1 MSDLV
6 VFGIP
11 GAAIIVALIELAKRY
26 GMDTKW
32 APLLAVVLGVALAVI
47 VQLSALNPQ
56 VAIWAQ
62 LILGGILTGLASVG
76 VYSGVKNTVERFG
89 GK

>member
-32 APLLAVVLGVALAVI
+32 APLLAIALGVALAVI
-47 VQLSALNPQ
+47 VQLSAVNPQ
-56 VAIWAQ
+56 IALWAQ
-62 LILGGILTGLASVG
+62 LILGGILTGLAAVG
-76 VYSGVKNTVERFG
+76 GYSGVKNTVNRF
-89 GK
+89 K